1 MADTEE
7 APDEETPLVEE
18 DDDGVEAPEENMED
32 KEEPEAKEGDF
43 SGDKIPENTY
53 FVFVYKEETEIKEKG
68 EMTPMTDALT
78 SKLEDAG
85 MEVEV
90 KKYPVDVDGEET
102 ECCFM
107 CVTCDEERLKKE
119 ADRIKFNM
127 HLDPEKTK
135 AKAEE
140 LNVNV
145 QDSEFVTPWGPY
157 EYLYSGYENDFV
169 EHMVPLFTKP
179 KVTEG
184 GKAEGEDAEG
194 EDEEIFP
201 TRAKT
206 MIALSIAKAA
216 KSVGGA
222 KIMVSELKNK
232 GKLLGCFAPHEECK
246 EIVRNAMC
254 STCTLP
260 WEYPTDTVREYFGEK
275 VAFYFSFQT
284 YYTTCL
290 IALMVIAGLCLFFAN
305 SFKATMHRGTAL
317 ASLLN
322 SYWNSVYCIFTIF
335 WANWFCQSWKRQESI
350 KATQWGTYGLS
361 GFAPDR
367 PEYKGKQI
375 ISYIDGGV
383 MRFKPKNKL
392 WMRRAFS
399 GFITF
404 LFIVALL
411 LCVAA
416 IFYIRRLWVVYYRI
430 SFFNWRIVYVN
441 DDFDDD
447 AATDDGAEPIGTTL
461 ASIAT
466 AINVQIW
473 SALYGLIVVALNK
486 FENHRTD
493 AEYSDAYINKHF
505 AFMFVNS
512 YAALI
517 YICFIQDNIGD
528 PCDDY
533 GVSACIDLAAK
544 QLATLIG
551 TNIIVA
557 QISQVFLPWYGKEC
571 CTPPPEE
578 ALKCQ
583 LQKEFELEEY
593 DTLIGLNE
601 DYLTQIIQYGYVV
614 VFAGALPFS
623 PFIAFVNNFFEPKN
637 DAYTLS
643 VFCYRPV
650 AEFADGI
657 GAWGGILKG
666 MSVLAIISNTA
677 LVCFTSTFLEAV
689 PYEMSIHHT
698 FLIFMGTQYILGFAV
713 MILFDT
719 EDDEKVPIQQ
729 KRAAFIVPILEDKDQ
744 KGPEEG
750 HNFDPKADTEK
761 EGQGC
766 IEQLI

>member
-135 AKAEE
+135 AKAAE

-145 QDSEFVTPWGPY
+145 QDSEFVTPCGPY

-169 EHMVPLFTKP
+169 DHMVPLFTKP

-466 AINVQIW
+466 L
-473 SALYGLIVVALNK
+473 STSRSG
-486 FENHRTD
+486 R
-493 AEYSDAYINKHF
+493 
-505 AFMFVNS
+505 
-512 YAALI
+512 
-517 YICFIQDNIGD
+517 
-528 PCDDY
+528 PC
-533 GVSACIDLAAK
+533 
-544 QLATLIG
+544 
-551 TNIIVA
+551 
-557 QISQVFLPWYGKEC
+557 
-571 CTPPPEE
+571 
-578 ALKCQ
+578 
-583 LQKEFELEEY
+583 
-593 DTLIGLNE
+593 
-601 DYLTQIIQYGYVV
+601 
-614 VFAGALPFS
+614 
-623 PFIAFVNNFFEPKN
+623 
-637 DAYTLS
+637 
-643 VFCYRPV
+643 
-650 AEFADGI
+650 
-657 GAWGGILKG
+657 
-666 MSVLAIISNTA
+666 TA
-677 LVCFTSTFLEAV
+677 
-689 PYEMSIHHT
+689 
-698 FLIFMGTQYILGFAV
+698 
-713 MILFDT
+713 
-719 EDDEKVPIQQ
+719 
-729 KRAAFIVPILEDKDQ
+729 
-744 KGPEEG
+744 
-750 HNFDPKADTEK
+750 
-761 EGQGC
+761 
-766 IEQLI
+766 